1 MSLILGAKYGIFLR
15 CGTISYV
22 RVHGAVE
29 GAGEEFACGVER
41 GVDGRS
47 EAVWESSLVG
57 YFEGCDL
64 RGESCGVWVVSLHKL
79 CELLC
84 EIGCR
89 GVFCVLSVEPFVS
102 FGG

>member
-1 MSLILGAKYGIFLR
+1 MSRLVSSCSLAGMNLSWLGLSW
-15 CGTISYV
+15 TS
-22 RVHGAVE
+22 
-29 GAGEEFACGVER
+29 GVER
-41 GVDGRS
+41 GVDGGS
-47 EAVWESSLVG
+47 ETVRESSLVG
-57 YFEGCDL
+57 YFERCAL

-84 EIGCR
+84 EVSCR